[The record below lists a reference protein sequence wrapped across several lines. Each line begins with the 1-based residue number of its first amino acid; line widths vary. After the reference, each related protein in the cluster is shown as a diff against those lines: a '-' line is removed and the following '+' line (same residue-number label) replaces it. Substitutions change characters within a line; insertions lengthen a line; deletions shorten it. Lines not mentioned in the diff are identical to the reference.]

1 MQTETFIIGNRE
13 FTAGKMNAFDA
24 GRLLLKLKSI
34 IAPGLSQLGQGK
46 KLESANVLDLFSGLD
61 EKTHEEVIFPILA
74 AAGAYS
80 IENKRKI
87 ASATDMNLC
96 FTVDNLLDFY
106 LLVWEVLKL
115 NFAPFIAQVGALFG
129 NQDLPQAKNE

>member
-1 MQTETFIIGNRE
+1 MHVETFIIGNRE

-34 IAPGLSQLGQGK
+34 IAPGLALIGRESDVHSASI
-46 KLESANVLDLFSGLD
+46 LELFSGLD
-61 EKTHEEVIFPILA
+61 EKTHEEVLFPILA
-74 AAGAYS
+74 AAGTYS
-80 IENKRKI
+80 VENKRKI
-87 ASATDMNLC
+87 ASSTDMNLC

-115 NFAPFIAQVGALFG
+115 NFAPFIAQLGSRFGALG
-129 NQDLPQAKNE
+129 TEVGQP